1 MKIKI
6 GNKTKEISLLSQDE
20 NKVDISVDDKIYHLD
35 IVMAENGLCSIIA
48 ENGRSYNAELK
59 PSESGREYTVS
70 VAFKAFNVEILNNY
84 QHFSKKSNANFKQD
98 RVFTPMH
105 GKVVK
110 ILVKEG
116 DEVKAG
122 APVIIVEAMKMQS
135 EYKVANDCIIKKINV
150 QEGENIAGNQTLIE
164 LKPLVTEPNN

>member
-1 MKIKI
+1 MKIRI

-20 NKVDISVDDKIYHLD
+20 NKVEISVDDKIYHLD

-59 PSESGREYTVS
+59 PSETGREYTVS

-84 QHFSKKSNANFKQD
+84 QHFLKKNNANLRQD
-98 RVFTPMH
+98 RVFTPMP

-110 ILVKEG
+110 ILVNEG

-122 APVIIVEAMKMQS
+122 SPVIIVEAMKMQS
-135 EYKVANDCIIKKINV
+135 EYKVSNDCIIKKILV
-150 QEGENIAGNQTLIE
+150 KEGENIAGNQTLIE
-164 LKPLVTEPNN
+164 LKPLESEPNN

>member
-1 MKIKI
+1 MKIRI

-59 PSESGREYTVS
+59 PSENGREYTVS

-84 QHFSKKSNANFKQD
+84 QHFLKKNNANLRQD
-98 RVFTPMH
+98 RVFTPMP

-110 ILVKEG
+110 ILVNEG

-122 APVIIVEAMKMQS
+122 SPVIIVEAMKMQS
-135 EYKVANDCIIKKINV
+135 EYKVSNDCIIKKILV
-150 QEGENIAGNQTLIE
+150 KEGENIAGNQTLIE
-164 LKPLVTEPNN
+164 LKPLESEPNN